1 MIHMISYDN
10 DNIYIYNTLYTANIY
25 IYTYYDVSKA
35 TTTEGFYPTTTKQ
48 GDFSKPQGFSA
59 SCAVRPVAV
68 LRPTAILGIVQLGD
82 GDFAWE
88 KWEKYG
94 ENMGETHGKHGKSR
108 WKDDKTWLKLGI
120 WAGNAVVLPCFTS
133 KQMGIWRVH
142 QQEMGWMIAHQA
154 VMRLEEFWSNGHG
167 ASHPSVTLGYYES
180 IMVI

>member
-1 MIHMISYDN
+1 MMYPKQQQLRVSIQLPRNRGIFPNRRASPLHVRWDLW
-10 DNIYIYNTLYTANIY
+10 LYFALQQSL
-25 IYTYYDVSKA
+25 VSCSLVM
-35 TTTEGFYPTTTKQ
+35 E
-48 GDFSKPQGFSA
+48 
-59 SCAVRPVAV
+59 
-68 LRPTAILGIVQLGD
+68 ILPGKNGR
-82 GDFAWE
+82 
-88 KWEKYG
+88 
-94 ENMGETHGKHGKSR
+94 NMGETHGKHGKSR
-108 WKDDKTWLKLGI
+108 WKDKTWLKLGI

>member
-1 MIHMISYDN
+1 MISYDN
-10 DNIYIYNTLYTANIY
+10 DNIYIIHYIQQIY

-82 GDFAWE
+82 GDFARE

-94 ENMGETHGKHGKSR
+94 ENTGETHGTHGKSR
-108 WKDDKTWLKLGI
+108 
-120 WAGNAVVLPCFTS
+120 
-133 KQMGIWRVH
+133 
-142 QQEMGWMIAHQA
+142 
-154 VMRLEEFWSNGHG
+154 
-167 ASHPSVTLGYYES
+167 
-180 IMVI
+180 